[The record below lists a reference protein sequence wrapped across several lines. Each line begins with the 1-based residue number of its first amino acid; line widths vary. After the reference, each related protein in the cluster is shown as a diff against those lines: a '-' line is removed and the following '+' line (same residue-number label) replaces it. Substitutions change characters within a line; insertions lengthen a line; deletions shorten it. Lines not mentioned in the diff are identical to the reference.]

1 MAYILTG
8 IILVQF
14 AVLNNETHN
23 TLEILAELGI
33 ALPLFVL
40 GLEFKL
46 LELKSIGKVAI
57 VAGLSHIFVGTI
69 LGFLVCSLLG
79 FASAEALFVSFALTF
94 SSTIVAVKLLSDNK
108 ELTSLHGKISIGM
121 VLVQDLFAIL
131 VLVLLSTHEHGQVPD
146 TNTFMLT
153 LIKLIFLIALTIAFS
168 QVIFPRLI
176 SSISSS
182 SEILFVSSL
191 AWAFGL
197 VALVSSPIIGF
208 PVEIGAFLAGLALAN
223 TSESTQIISKVKSL
237 RDFFLVLFF
246 VTLGTSLN
254 LGNLGEVII
263 PALIISVFVIVATP
277 IVVMTV
283 LGLFGYKARTSFLT
297 GLTIAQISE
306 FSLVFVLIGKEI
318 GQVTDRT
325 ISLVTVVA
333 IITFSVSSYLISNS
347 DKVFDFF
354 APSLKIF
361 QKKGKE
367 ISIYT
372 ATKDLDNHIVLLG
385 ADRMGR
391 SMLRTLKDM
400 KDDILVMDFNPDI
413 TKALKDDGY
422 NVIFGDIADEDILV
436 KAQVGRAKVIL
447 STIPDYEDNL
457 ILLTFLNNQLR
468 NQEKRPIVIVTAH
481 ADTDKE
487 GLKEAGA
494 NYVIMPYQSA
504 GKYLGHL
511 IKSGQ
516 IDELQ

>member
-14 AVLNNETHN
+14 TVLNNESHN

-46 LELKSIGKVAI
+46 LELKSIGKIAI
-57 VAGLSHIFVGTI
+57 ITGISHILFGTI
-69 LGFLVCSLLG
+69 LGFIVCSLLG
-79 FASAEALFVSFALTF
+79 LPSAEALFIAFALTF
-94 SSTIVAVKLLSDNK
+94 SSTIVVIKLLSDKK

-131 VLVLLSTHEHGQVPD
+131 MLVLFSTYEHGQVPD

-153 LIKLIFLIALTIAFS
+153 LVKLIFLIALTIAFS
-168 QVIFPRLI
+168 QIIFPRLI
-176 SSISSS
+176 SSISNS
-182 SEILFVSSL
+182 SEILFVTSL
-191 AWAFGL
+191 AWAFAL
-197 VALVSSPIIGF
+197 VALVSSPVIGF
-208 PVEIGAFLAGLALAN
+208 PIEIGAFLAGLALAN

-237 RDFFLVLFF
+237 RDFFLILFF

-254 LGNLGEVII
+254 LENLGEII
-263 PALIISVFVIVATP
+263 LPAIIISIFVIVATP
-277 IVVMTV
+277 IIVMTV

-297 GLTIAQISE
+297 GLTVAQISE
-306 FSLVFVLIGKEI
+306 FSLVFVLIGKEV
-318 GQVTDRT
+318 GQVSDRT
-325 ISLVTVVA
+325 ISLITVVA

-361 QKKGKE
+361 QRRGRDL
-367 ISIYT
+367 SIYT
-372 ATKDLDNHIVLLG
+372 ATRDLQNHIVLLG

-391 SMLRTLKDM
+391 SMLKTLKDM

-413 TKALKDDGY
+413 TRELREEGF
-422 NVIFGDIADEDILV
+422 NVIFGDISDEDILM
-436 KAQVGRAKVIL
+436 KAQVDKAKIIL

-457 ILLTFLNNQLR
+457 ILLTFLRNQLR
-468 NQEKRPIVIVTAH
+468 NHEAKPIVIVTAH
-481 ADTDKE
+481 ADMDKRE
-487 GLKEAGA
+487 LKNAGA
-494 NYVIMPYQSA
+494 DYVVMPYQSA
-504 GKYLGHL
+504 GKFLGRL
-511 IKSGQ
+511 IRSGEIDQ
-516 IDELQ
+516 I